1 MSLETAAFF
10 RFYYLAASNNN
21 NLYEKFEFVIKDRKH
36 LFISFLTRF
45 SNAEIFIFHAVFFL
59 FVFWSGKYSTGLN
72 SIVIKC

>member
-21 NLYEKFEFVIKDRKH
+21 KLYEKFEFVIKDRKH

-45 SNAEIFIFHAVFFL
+45 SHAEISILHAFL
-59 FVFWSGKYSTGLN
+59 FVFSSRKYSTGLN
-72 SIVIKC
+72 SIVVKC